1 MVANHAQHTLTIF
14 SVAVK
19 RAVLRRKQRAGG
31 VTATGEN
38 GGQRRAHR
46 ATFVAVVWN
55 ASLHK
60 HGAQI
65 GVSQTKRAIFPT
77 ALGDFLG
84 WERGHQDANFKHRSP
99 QTNRVLIA
107 LKIKGAGL
115 RVVKFQQVNAG
126 QVARG
131 VVQEHVFA
139 AWIAGVNAATG
150 RACVPRVDG
159 AVVLQSG
166 IGALPR
172 REINLLPQVA
182 RWKRL

>member
-1 MVANHAQHTLTIF
+1 M
-14 SVAVK
+14 
-19 RAVLRRKQRAGG
+19 
-31 VTATGEN
+31 
-38 GGQRRAHR
+38 
-46 ATFVAVVWN
+46 
-55 ASLHK
+55 
-60 HGAQI
+60 
-65 GVSQTKRAIFPT
+65 
-77 ALGDFLG
+77 
-84 WERGHQDANFKHRSP
+84 
-99 QTNRVLIA
+99 LIA

-150 RACVPRVDG
+150 GAGVPRVDG

-166 IGALPR
+166 IGALPS